1 MGPNPFDITPAV
13 ATARLRAAQNDGR
26 AESWPLRQSAH
37 NRCSALSEA
46 PTWVRPAVSKGD
58 PQSEQTPQRLASSIP
73 YVVCTLV
80 DIALSMNE
88 SHILSRITGRVGNVR
103 ATSEKPAVTNM
114 DMVPVKSADPLTR
127 GALRAAVSTG

>member
-1 MGPNPFDITPAV
+1 MGGRQTPV
-13 ATARLRAAQNDGR
+13 HGRIEQGRWRDRERTLNRRSVFVPVTFLHYAR
-26 AESWPLRQSAH
+26 SAIR
-37 NRCSALSEA
+37 NRN
-46 PTWVRPAVSKGD
+46 K
-58 PQSEQTPQRLASSIP
+58 TPQRSASSIP

-114 DMVPVKSADPLTR
+114 DMVPVKSADPLT
-127 GALRAAVSTG
+127 